1 VASPEAAAELK
12 RQSTQNRKDIE
23 ALYGLLKTTDETVK
37 ETNTKVDNLAEDV
50 GQLRTQV
57 GVLDTKV
64 GDLTEDV
71 GQLRTQ
77 VGGLDTKVA
86 SLDTKVSD
94 LDTKVDSL
102 DTKVSDLDTKVDSLD
117 TKVSDLDAKVDSL
130 DTKVDSLDTKVDAG
144 FNKFETRF
152 DQVET
157 RFDRLELLLGDR
169 SDGRTAPPS
178 TDVMRTPQEKKLGV
192 LETKMELYRGD
203 TLDNKLELERHN
215 GRFDRYDEQFD
226 ILNGQMTEV
235 LGILRDKSA

>member
-1 VASPEAAAELK
+1 MASPEAAAELK

-86 SLDTKVSD
+86 
-94 LDTKVDSL
+94 SL